1 MLKRERPM
9 REDGGLSRRDIR
21 TAVLIFALVLVL
33 GLGILNQG
41 HEWGDDFAGYILHAR
56 ALVQGD
62 VEEMAQ
68 RMAVLHPSPR
78 SFEEGVVDDSPL
90 VYVWGLPMVLSLVY
104 RVVGYDAPV
113 GETIIYYKIPG
124 AVFFAVFAA
133 ALFLLYRRRFS
144 YAVSLFLAFM
154 LVSHRQVFG
163 EINSIMTDI
172 PCLAASCVSLL
183 SVELFLDERRP
194 GRKALLGILLGAAMW
209 YTAVV
214 RLNGITV
221 VLCVLLC
228 HGLALLGRRDAA
240 RPLHLLPW
248 AVFLALYAVTY
259 WLLPVPNSNA
269 SHMAGLTLNRIKDNI
284 LAYNAL
290 LESFAGDML
299 PAWVPGRGAL
309 LVLLYALT
317 AAGLVDRGLRRE
329 ELHLSLLMCG
339 TGAALLMLPYVQGLR
354 YMLVILPLMLLFAA
368 YGAAAAARLIGR
380 ALRGAG
386 SRRMA
391 RGIACGVM
399 LAVSLLRLGDLAQWR
414 IDDLKRGGREQLYE
428 AYHPASRD
436 IYAYISA
443 HVEEDAVIA
452 YMKPRLLYLNTERMS
467 LAVGVNGHHFYDADY
482 LLTLRN
488 FEDEVGGIVWPE
500 LREELTLVYEN
511 PVYELYSISDAYR
524 SLRYEQEY
532 EQE

>member
-1 MLKRERPM
+1 MQRMLKEKCLMPA
-9 REDGGLSRRDIR
+9 DGGLGRRDML
-21 TAVLIFALVLVL
+21 TALLVFALVLVL

-41 HEWGDDFAGYILHAR
+41 HEWGDDFAGYILQAQ
-56 ALVQGD
+56 ALVHGD

-104 RVVGYDAPV
+104 RAVGYDAPV

-144 YAVSLFLAFM
+144 YAVSLFLTFM
-154 LVSHRQVFG
+154 LVSHRQLFG
-163 EINSIMTDI
+163 EINSVMTDI

-183 SVELFLDERRP
+183 SVELFLHERRP
-194 GRKALLGILLGAAMW
+194 GPKALLGILLGAAMW

-259 WLLPVPNSNA
+259 RLLPMPNSNA

-290 LESFAGDML
+290 FMAFTGDML

-329 ELHLSLLMCG
+329 ELHLSVLLCG
-339 TGAALLMLPYVQGLR
+339 TGAALLTLPYVQGLR
-354 YMLVILPLMLLFAA
+354 YTFVILPLMLLFAA
-368 YGAAAAARLIGR
+368 YGAAAAGRLIGR

-386 SRRMA
+386 SRRA
-391 RGIACGVM
+391 ALGIACGVM
-399 LAVSLLRLGDLAQWR
+399 LAVSLLRLGDLTQWR
-414 IDDLKRGGREQLYE
+414 IDDLERGGREQLYE

-436 IYAYISA
+436 IYAYIGA

-452 YMKPRLLYLNTERMS
+452 YMKPRLLYLNTGRMS
-467 LAVGVNGHHFYDADY
+467 MAVGVNGHHFYDADY
-482 LLTLRN
+482 LLTLRG
-488 FEDEVGGIVWPE
+488 FQDEVGGIVWPE
-500 LREELTLVYEN
+500 LREELTPVYEN
-511 PVYELYSISDAYR
+511 PVYELYRISDAYR
-524 SLRYEQEY
+524 SLRYEQE
-532 EQE
+532 